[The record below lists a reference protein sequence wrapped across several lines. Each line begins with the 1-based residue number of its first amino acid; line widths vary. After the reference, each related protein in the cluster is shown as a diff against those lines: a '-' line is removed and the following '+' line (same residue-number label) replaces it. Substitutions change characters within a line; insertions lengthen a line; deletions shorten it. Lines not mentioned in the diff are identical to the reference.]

1 MPWPLNS
8 LVFSSSA
15 FEFLAVFHGI
25 VSVHFQ
31 IPIYLFYTV
40 GLSLTGLIW
49 MLAGKSMGRRA
60 IVAACALWV
69 SAVALNYHSAQHLS
83 RGLIG
88 TLKAERTE
96 VTRTD
101 GLDRLGLSVEAKD
114 IKLYRRIADLVNRE
128 VRGDQTIL
136 ALPVNPEIYFL
147 TGRRVPVRF
156 FNSALGIVGNTDF
169 RAVMKTIRDRPP
181 RLGFHQPSDKYNTK
195 FGDEIMVYAWT
206 NYELAGN
213 LGELKIYRFR
223 N

>member
-1 MPWPLNS
+1 MPWPLNY

-69 SAVALNYHSAQHLS
+69 SAVALYYHAAQPLS

-88 TLKAERTE
+88 TLKGVRTE

-147 TGRRVPVRF
+147 TGRRAPVRF
-156 FNSALGIVGNTDF
+156 FNSALGIVGNSDF
-169 RAVMKTIRDRPP
+169 RAVMQTIRDRPP
-181 RLGFHQPSDKYNTK
+181 RLVFHQLSDKYNTK
-195 FGDEIMVYAWT
+195 FSDEIMVYART
-206 NYELAGN
+206 NYELAES
-213 LGELKIYRFR
+213 LGEFKIYRFR